1 MPRGKSNGSMVGEP
15 ALRPGPDFK
24 VLFESAPGLYLVLTP
39 VLDIVAASDA
49 YLQATMTKRQE
60 ILGRGLFEVFPD
72 NPNDPTATGVR
83 NLRDSLD
90 RVLQNKRPDAMAVQ
104 KYDIRR
110 PESEGGGFEE
120 RHWSPVNSP
129 VIGRTGA
136 VEYIIHRVE
145 DVTEFVHLKN
155 LGLQQHKVAEEL
167 RVRADRMETEV
178 FQRGQELQEVNRQL
192 RAANEELSAFSYSV
206 SHDLRAP
213 LRSID
218 GFCQA
223 LLEDCAEMLD
233 EQGRQHLRRVR
244 GASQHMGQLIDDLL
258 SLSRVTRAEMRRT
271 RVNLSD
277 LSRRILDELQ
287 ESEPERS
294 VTVDITPGLI
304 VDGDEQLLCIMLE
317 NLLRNA
323 WKFTKNQSAA
333 RIQMGAAHE
342 YGRSVFFVRDNGA
355 GFDMAYSDK
364 LFGAFQRL
372 HSGKDYEGT
381 GIGLATVSRVINRH
395 GGRVWAEGAVD
406 KGATF
411 NFTL

>member
-1 MPRGKSNGSMVGEP
+1 
-15 ALRPGPDFK
+15 
-24 VLFESAPGLYLVLTP
+24 
-39 VLDIVAASDA
+39 
-49 YLQATMTKRQE
+49 
-60 ILGRGLFEVFPD
+60 
-72 NPNDPTATGVR
+72 
-83 NLRDSLD
+83 
-90 RVLQNKRPDAMAVQ
+90 MAVQ